1 MQFGMLSTIK
11 KALAKLA
18 LKGDLTVFFLIKKLV
33 NVFHKFG

>member
-1 MQFGMLSTIK
+1 MQFVMLSAIK

-18 LKGDLTVFFLIKKLV
+18 LKGDLTVFFIKKLV